1 MNGNDVRVAMSNRP
15 AGIAFDCYGT
25 LLRLP
30 RGLDV
35 TRRYGRLAGGVAGP
49 SPMTRN
55 MPLEEALAARG
66 IDAETAGAI
75 GADAIAEAAGAEPMA
90 GVMDALARLRNASI
104 PFVIVSNLSR
114 EYAGPI
120 ARWFPGVPTV
130 LSFEMGAA
138 KPSPA
143 MYEAA
148 RARLGVEGRM
158 LMVGDS
164 RRCDHDGARAAG
176 FDAVLLSPTDVEGA
190 VCARDV
196 AEVVARMV

>member
-1 MNGNDVRVAMSNRP
+1 MTTRP

-30 RGLDV
+30 PGLDV
-35 TRRYGRLAGGVAGP
+35 TRRYGRLARGIEGP
-49 SPMTRN
+49 SPMTRGVT
-55 MPLEEALAARG
+55 LEQALLARG
-66 IDAETAGAI
+66 IDAETAGAV
-75 GADAIAEAAGAEPMA
+75 GADAVAEAARAEPIA
-90 GVMDALARLRNASI
+90 GVMDALARIRAASI

-143 MYEAA
+143 MYDAA
-148 RARLGVEGRM
+148 RERLGVAGRM

-164 RRCDHDGARAAG
+164 RRCDHDGALAAG
-176 FDAVLLSPTDVEGA
+176 FDAVLLGPADIEGA
-190 VCARDV
+190 TCARDV
-196 AEVVARMV
+196 AEVVARIL